1 MTDKEKQ
8 TFLKEFGCR
17 VKQHRIEKEMS
28 QEELANLVGYTSD
41 NARSSIQKIESGKS
55 DLPASK
61 IRILAEVLD
70 IPVEKLMG
78 WDHKKPTEENLQ
90 EWDKKYNPGGKLP
103 VCVARN
109 AGQIPVYYNHQNG
122 SAWHQELE
130 A

>member
-61 IRILAEVLD
+61 IFTSAASF
-70 IPVEKLMG
+70 P
-78 WDHKKPTEENLQ
+78 
-90 EWDKKYNPGGKLP
+90 PGL
-103 VCVARN
+103 
-109 AGQIPVYYNHQNG
+109 YFLSH
-122 SAWHQELE
+122 S
-130 A
+130 